1 MKGINLSAFNKKM
14 AEHEHP
20 EEKTEEKKASGSRRM
35 MVIIFAVLVVVGAV
49 GGVLY
54 WYISSKTVS
63 IDTSVI
69 QAPLINLSPANS
81 GNLQAVFVKVGDT
94 VTTDQPIAEVG
105 NEIVKAQANGE
116 IVSVDQNIG
125 EFENAMT
132 GQAVVATMIDPTQ
145 LRVVGSL
152 DENKGLSDVQ
162 VGDAATFTVDA
173 FGSKQYQGI
182 VDEVSPTSQQS
193 DVVFN
198 ISDERPTNEFDV
210 YVRFD
215 PSQYPELK
223 NGMSARIWV
232 YKQ

>member
-1 MKGINLSAFNKKM
+1 M
-14 AEHEHP
+14 AEQEAQKP
-20 EEKTEEKKASGSRRM
+20 KKGRNR
-35 MVIIFAVLVVVGAV
+35 MVIVITAVIIVVGAI
-49 GGVLY
+49 GGGIYYYVSAQTV
-54 WYISSKTVS
+54 YIDDSL
-63 IDTSVI
+63 I

-81 GNLQAVFVKVGDT
+81 GNLQAVFVKVGDM
-94 VTTDQPIAEVG
+94 VTTDEPVAEVG
-105 NEIVKAQANGE
+105 NEIVEAQTSGE
-116 IVSVDQNIG
+116 IVSVDNNIG
-125 EFENAMT
+125 EYENSLT

-152 DENKGLSDVQ
+152 DENKGLADVA
-162 VGDAATFTVDA
+162 VGDPATFTVDA

-215 PSQYPELK
+215 PTKYPELK

-232 YKQ
+232 YKK